1 MDKWITT
8 KIELD
13 ANKNEINRYHFKSF
27 TVDSNGNTLDETE
40 YDFES
45 NVVCKRIFRYH
56 DTGEVK
62 EYIEYDPYDELLER
76 HYYHKNASGDF
87 DRHEFEFSG
96 GQKSIKEFSF
106 IDIGNADKATIK
118 DENGMITGY
127 EVYVLNEQGQS
138 IEEIELDSDNNE
150 ISKYEKSYL
159 ESGQLQYD
167 KLYQDEQLFN
177 GEYFEYDSKGNLI
190 KKIHRNYNDNFE
202 VIDEYTYDLNNNMI
216 YNSSHQNGV
225 LVFENKCDYDH
236 KNRLISEELFELDFW
251 ERRIVRHE
259 KLIHE
264 LGT

>member
-13 ANKNEINRYHFKSF
+13 ASKNEINRYHFKSF

-40 YDFES
+40 YDSES
-45 NVVCKRIFRYH
+45 IVVCKRIYRYH

-62 EYIEYDPYDELLER
+62 EYVEYDPYDELLER
-76 HYYHKNASGDF
+76 HYYHKNAHGDF

-127 EVYVLNEQGQS
+127 EVYVLNEQGQP

-159 ESGQLQYD
+159 ESGELQYE
-167 KLYQDEQLFN
+167 KLYQDGQLFN
-177 GEYFEYDSKGNLI
+177 GESFEYDSKGNVI
-190 KKIHRNYNDNFE
+190 KKIHRNYIDNFE
-202 VIDEYTYDLNNNMI
+202 VIDEYTFDSNNNMI

-225 LVFENKCDYDH
+225 LVFENKCSYDNN
-236 KNRLISEELFELDFW
+236 NRLISEEFFELDFW

-264 LGT
+264 LET